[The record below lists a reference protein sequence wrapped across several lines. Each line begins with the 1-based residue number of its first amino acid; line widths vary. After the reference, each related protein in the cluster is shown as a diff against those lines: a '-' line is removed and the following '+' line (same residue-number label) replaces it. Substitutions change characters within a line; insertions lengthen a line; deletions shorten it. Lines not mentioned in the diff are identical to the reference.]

1 MKELLADADKH
12 GRAVGGFNVANM
24 ESVMG
29 RNQGGGRDGYT
40 DYPADCREEDGVF
53 PGGIYRAYDG

>member
-1 MKELLADADKH
+1 MICTMKELLADADKH

-29 RNQGGGRDGYT
+29 ARDGYT